1 MHSDRCKNLA
11 IISDISF
18 FIPDTDFYI
27 WHNVTKAFM
36 KLHLKLYGTK
46 DEIFRKYLLNLRG
59 SIEVLKKSW
68 NIQMHLCVW
77 YIVHDLKS
85 IG

>member
-36 KLHLKLYGTK
+36 KLHLKLYGAK
-46 DEIFRKYLLNLRG
+46 YEIFRKYLLNLRG
-59 SIEVLKKSW
+59 PIEVLKKFTEYS
-68 NIQMHLCVW
+68 NVPL